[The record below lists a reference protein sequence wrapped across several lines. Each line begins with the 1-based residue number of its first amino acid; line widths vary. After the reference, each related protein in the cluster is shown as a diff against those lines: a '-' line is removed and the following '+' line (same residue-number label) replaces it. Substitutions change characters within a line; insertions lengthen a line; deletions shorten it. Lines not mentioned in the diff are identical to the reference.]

1 MDIAGLEAAD
11 EPGAEAVFVRVLLE
25 LDADRRAGADHVGRF
40 DLLGQIF
47 AQHLD
52 AVAEWP
58 GYRFLTG
65 HRGQQQVIGPKILDL
80 NLDDPV
86 VLCER
91 HPRAPVDP
99 SALTI
104 ESDPKRSKSDSARYG
119 IWVVGWPGLVTVIT
133 PAQLHMQIE
142 TLSSAGWLSSR
153 SVIAPG
159 TQGVIV
165 AGIQGCGVSTP
176 SAAEVAAATAGLAM
190 LVHMPNGMMLTIE
203 MWSVMFAAN

>member
-1 MDIAGLEAAD
+1 
-11 EPGAEAVFVRVLLE
+11 
-25 LDADRRAGADHVGRF
+25 
-40 DLLGQIF
+40 
-47 AQHLD
+47 
-52 AVAEWP
+52 
-58 GYRFLTG
+58 
-65 HRGQQQVIGPKILDL
+65 
-80 NLDDPV
+80 DPV

-165 AGIQGCGVSTP
+165 AVLTTCIGMAVPPIEDRLQHSAFCQDASYLPRSGSQK
-176 SAAEVAAATAGLAM
+176 AAETTIRQHRTADRQRL
-190 LVHMPNGMMLTIE
+190 
-203 MWSVMFAAN
+203 